1 MSVISPY
8 SRKVPLG
15 DTSRFFCSVK
25 HSAPKAVISWRKK
38 GENGTISSGKHY
50 TLIPNGALQI
60 RNIRFEE
67 GGDYECIAE
76 NLFTN
81 KRHTSTDTGFIEV
94 LPGKFYK
101 IMQNVCNTF
110 VQTLFN
116 PWKITEFK
124 GGQEPTGVETSLCQG
139 LDAGH
144 VITSRVHLRGMSKA
158 IL

>member
-38 GENGTISSGKHY
+38 GENGTILSGKHY

-81 KRHTSTDTGFIEV
+81 RRHTSSDTGFIQV

-101 IMQNVCNTF
+101 IICKMSA
-110 VQTLFN
+110 TLLFRHN
-116 PWKITEFK
+116 STLE
-124 GGQEPTGVETSLCQG
+124 
-139 LDAGH
+139 
-144 VITSRVHLRGMSKA
+144 R
-158 IL
+158 